1 MQHPCRLMI
10 PGTGEIRR
18 FDAVAFLA
26 DHLHTL
32 RQLRPITTIQATV
45 TSDDFAGSGLIVR
58 YADEAGGTLGVV
70 VIGEPDYAAQR
81 QDELLTG
88 ALYRLDPM
96 REVA

>member
-1 MQHPCRLMI
+1 MQHPCRLLI
-10 PGTGEIRR
+10 GGQVQR
-18 FDAVAFLA
+18 FKAVAFLA

-32 RQLRPITTIQATV
+32 RQARPIETIQATV

-58 YADEAGGTLGVV
+58 YADEAGGTLGFV
-70 VIGEPDYAAQR
+70 VIGEPDYSAQR

-88 ALYRLDPM
+88 ALYRLDPF

>member
-1 MQHPCRLMI
+1 MQHPCRLI
-10 PGTGEIRR
+10 LWGTGEVRR
-18 FDAVAFLA
+18 FTAVAFLA

-32 RQLRPITTIQATV
+32 RQSRPITTIQATV

-58 YADEAGGTLGVV
+58 YCDEAAGTLGIV

-88 ALYRLDPM
+88 ALYRLDPF